1 VIGDSMLSEILRIL
15 RIVFGLIFLL
25 FVPGYAL
32 TLALFP
38 RREEISFVERVGF
51 AGVLSIVADILT
63 TLFIDL
69 VLGSPTTATNIVI
82 ALLCLTA
89 LALLIWRLE
98 LLLMRTF
105 ERRKLSKGQSRQ

>member
-1 VIGDSMLSEILRIL
+1 MLSAILSALRI
-15 RIVFGLIFLL
+15 IFGLIFLL

-38 RREEISFVERVGF
+38 RKEEITLIERVGF

-69 VLGSPTTATNIVI
+69 VLGIPTTAINIVI

-98 LLLMRTF
+98 LLFMKLL
-105 ERRKLSKGQSRQ
+105 ERRKLSKGS

>member
-1 VIGDSMLSEILRIL
+1 MLSAILSALRI
-15 RIVFGLIFLL
+15 IFGLVFLL

-38 RREEISFVERVGF
+38 RKEEITLIERVGF

-69 VLGSPTTATNIVI
+69 VLGIPTTAINIVI

-98 LLLMRTF
+98 LLFMKLL
-105 ERRKLSKGQSRQ
+105 ERRKLSKGS

>member
-1 VIGDSMLSEILRIL
+1 MLSAILSALRI
-15 RIVFGLIFLL
+15 IFGLVFLL

-38 RREEISFVERVGF
+38 RKEEITLIERVGF

-69 VLGSPTTATNIVI
+69 V
-82 ALLCLTA
+82 
-89 LALLIWRLE
+89 
-98 LLLMRTF
+98 
-105 ERRKLSKGQSRQ
+105 

>member
-1 VIGDSMLSEILRIL
+1 MLSAILSALRI
-15 RIVFGLIFLL
+15 IFGLIFLL

-38 RREEISFVERVGF
+38 RKEEITLIERVGF

-69 VLGSPTTATNIVI
+69 VLGIPTTAINIVI

-98 LLLMRTF
+98 ILFMKLL
-105 ERRKLSKGQSRQ
+105 ERRKLSKGS